1 MKIVITDCSWGS
13 YDIEKQYLPQDAE
26 VVCKQILTEEE
37 VIETCRGAVA
47 TLSEYAPYTR
57 RVLEALPDLKI
68 ISNSAMGVD
77 NIDLDAAKEL
87 GITVANVPDYC
98 FDEVAEHAMAL
109 ILATL
114 RNIPVY
120 NEKVRKEK
128 EWDFADAPKLYR
140 INGMT
145 MGLIGCGRY

>member
-1 MKIVITDCSWGS
+1 
-13 YDIEKQYLPQDAE
+13 
-26 VVCKQILTEEE
+26 
-37 VIETCRGAVA
+37 
-47 TLSEYAPYTR
+47 
-57 RVLEALPDLKI
+57 
-68 ISNSAMGVD
+68 
-77 NIDLDAAKEL
+77 
-87 GITVANVPDYC
+87 
-98 FDEVAEHAMAL
+98 MAL

-114 RNIPVY
+114 RNIPGY